1 VSGLTKCN
9 HSTMGKLGTW
19 SLTQDAFDRLLNVL
33 DPDRDEAGRKY
44 ERIREKLTNL
54 FRWRSCTEPEVYV
67 DETIDRVARKIGE
80 GAEVQARDPYLYFH
94 GVALNVLR
102 EHWKKVERH
111 GVKSLDELS
120 VSDSPA
126 TDPLAE
132 KELHEDRQEQ
142 ELRLECLDDC
152 VGSLPRPQLEIVTEY
167 HRECDGT
174 KIAQRNELAKRLGIP
189 LNALRIRAFRIRGEL
204 EQCVGRCV
212 QKGRG

>member
-1 VSGLTKCN
+1 MT
-9 HSTMGKLGTW
+9 GKPGPW
-19 SLTQDAFDRLLNVL
+19 SLTQDAFDRLLSVL
-33 DPDRDEAGRKY
+33 GTDRDEAGRNY
-44 ERIREKLTNL
+44 ERVREKLTNL
-54 FRWRSCTEPEVYV
+54 FRWRGCTEPENYV
-67 DETIDRVARKIGE
+67 DETIDRVARKVCE

-102 EHWKKVERH
+102 EHWKKVARH
-111 GVKSLDELS
+111 GVQSLDELS

-126 TDPLAE
+126 IDPLVE
-132 KELHEDRQEQ
+132 KEVHDDRQDQ

-167 HRECDGT
+167 HRESSGT

-212 QKGRG
+212 RKGRG